1 MLEAAAIAKQVGVP
15 VKLLWTREDDFHHDH
30 YRPIGFHFLKAGVD
44 ASGKVIAWRNHFV
57 SLGQEKQF
65 APSAGIGPNEFP
77 AGFVPDYLFAA
88 SLMPC
93 GVPTYALRAPGS
105 NAYAFVFQSFLDEV
119 AHAAGKDPVQFRLQL
134 LNAPRI
140 ANSAIPPAQ
149 GQPEFDAA
157 RMRGVLELVARE
169 SKWGSRKL
177 PGGAAMGVAF
187 YFSHRGYFAEVAEV
201 RVDSSKKIKINKI
214 WVAGDV
220 GSQIIN
226 PLNAENQVQGGII
239 DGLSQLMSY
248 EITIERGRAMQ
259 NNFDANPPIR
269 ISQAPPDIE
278 VHFVRTEN
286 PPTGLGEPA
295 LPPILPAV
303 CNAIFTATGERI
315 RSLPLSK
322 RGYSWA

>member
-1 MLEAAAIAKQVGVP
+1 LLRPLELVQTNFLP
-15 VKLLWTREDDFHHDH
+15 VL
-30 YRPIGFHFLKAGVD
+30 
-44 ASGKVIAWRNHFV
+44 
-57 SLGQEKQF
+57 
-65 APSAGIGPNEFP
+65 
-77 AGFVPDYLFAA
+77 PDYLFAA

-93 GVPTYALRAPGS
+93 GVPTYALRALGS

-119 AHAAGKDPVQFRLQL
+119 AHAAGKDPVRFRLQL

-149 GQPEFDAA
+149 GQPEFEAT

-177 PGGAAMGVAF
+177 PGGTAMGVAF

-201 RVDSSKKIKINKI
+201 RVESSKKIKINKI

-259 NNFDANPPIR
+259 NNFDTNPPIR
-269 ISQAPPDIE
+269 ISQ
-278 VHFVRTEN
+278 
-286 PPTGLGEPA
+286 
-295 LPPILPAV
+295 
-303 CNAIFTATGERI
+303 
-315 RSLPLSK
+315 
-322 RGYSWA
+322 